1 MPHHVRPAREDDV
14 DACVAVLG
22 ALPDH
27 FTPST
32 HDELRASGLG
42 RLAWVAAA
50 EEKVVGFLRAE
61 QRYERTAEIIFAAVL
76 PDHQRSGIGQALVTE
91 AIMRL
96 AELEVAVIEVKTLDA
111 SADYE
116 PYVATR
122 RFWTRCGFHQV
133 DCIDPLPGWEPD
145 NPAAIYVAA
154 LRSTRPD

>member
-1 MPHHVRPAREDDV
+1 MPHHVRPARGSDL

-22 ALPDH
+22 ALPGY

-42 RLAWVAAA
+42 RLAWVAVA
-50 EEKVVGFLRAE
+50 EDGVVGFVRAE
-61 QRYERTAEIIFAAVL
+61 QRYEHTAEIMFAAVL
-76 PDHQRSGIGQALVTE
+76 PGHQRSGIGQALVSE
-91 AIMRL
+91 AIARL
-96 AELEVAVIEVKTLDA
+96 AELEVVVIEVKTLDA

-122 RFWTRCGFHQV
+122 GFWSRCGFHQV
-133 DCIDPLPGWEPD
+133 DCIDPLPGWEEG

-154 LRSTRPD
+154 LGPTRSA